1 MILAIDTATDWVGVA
16 LYDGAEMRA
25 EQVWRGG
32 RYHTASVAPEVAL
45 LMRRAGVAQ
54 EELTGVGVAQ
64 GPGSYTGLR
73 IGMALAKGLAMA
85 RGIPLVGV
93 PTLDVLAY
101 AQPPRP
107 EPMLAVIQAGR
118 RRIAG
123 VWYKWEKDTWR
134 RQTEPETM
142 TWAQLLERLEGPT
155 YICGEVEEAARQAL
169 SRDRRVRLAS
179 PAFSL
184 RRPGFLAELALLRL
198 KAGETGDPARVVPT
212 YLGSAQGDEGP

>member
-1 MILAIDTATDWVGVA
+1 MILAIDTATDWIGVA
-16 LYDGAEMRA
+16 LYDGAEVRA

-32 RYHTASVAPEVAL
+32 RHHTSALAPEVAL

-54 EELTGVGVAQ
+54 DDLTAVGVAQ

-93 PTLDVLAY
+93 PTLDILAY

-107 EPMLAVIQAGR
+107 EPMFAVIQAGR

-123 VWYKWEKDTWR
+123 VWYKWKQDAWQ
-134 RQTEPETM
+134 RQTEPETT
-142 TWAQLLERLEGPT
+142 TWAQLVERLEGPT
-155 YICGEVEEAARQAL
+155 YICGEVEEAARQTL
-169 SRDRRVRLAS
+169 SRDRRIRLAS

-184 RRPGFLAELALLRL
+184 RRPGFLAELTLMRL
-198 KAGETGDPARVVPT
+198 KAGEDGDPARVVPQ
-212 YLGSAQGDEGP
+212 YLGPVEGDEGP